1 VSDGTPARFYRW
13 EGADLILS
21 VLVQPRASHNQVVG
35 VHGEH
40 LRIRVTAA
48 PVEGKANQA
57 VIKLLGKLF
66 HVPPSRLCIEKGD
79 SAKFKRVRVTAPAS
93 LPEYILKSDS

>member
-1 VSDGTPARFYRW
+1 MSCGTPTRFYRW

-57 VIKLLGKLF
+57 VIKLLAKVF
-66 HVPPSRLCIEKGD
+66 HVSPSRLCIEKGD
-79 SAKFKRVRVTAPAS
+79 SAKIKRVRINTPEL
-93 LPEYILKSDS
+93 LPEYIVKSDS